1 MSRDFEFKQLLRAYR
16 SGVINEQ
23 TFEQEL
29 VQLEH
34 GSGNGDG
41 SRGFQA
47 MGKTY
52 GSEREAVIAMLDRF
66 RARGPV
72 CSELE
77 VLLPW
82 ASEPPDLAPHPAT
95 RWPWEV

>member
-23 TFEQEL
+23 RFEQEL
-29 VQLEH
+29 AQLER
-34 GSGNGDG
+34 GSANGD
-41 SRGFQA
+41 SRGFQM

-66 RARGPV
+66 RTGEANGARRP
-72 CSELE
+72 
-77 VLLPW
+77 
-82 ASEPPDLAPHPAT
+82 
-95 RWPWEV
+95 